1 MSQIYLFQIVTAKSG
16 LWLITELK
24 QKADELIAVLTEVN
38 PNNYSISFVQSTLPV
53 SELTPAPLQLISRKL
68 SDSIVKDDQALYGKG
83 AYSTTQ
89 IATRI
94 RDLWLFKSLECG
106 WRQSCGST
114 DATLMIHRAWLK
126 ILKQLRSA
134 GFVIGE
140 QPQKHGN
147 AYATS
152 KGGFWQSIVYKLES
166 LPNEST

>member
-1 MSQIYLFQIVTAKSG
+1 MSQMYLFQIVTAKSG

-24 QKADELIAVLTEVN
+24 TKADESTAVLTELN
-38 PNNYSISFVQSTLPV
+38 PNNYSISFVQFTLPV
-53 SELTPAPLQLISRKL
+53 SEITPAHRQLISRKL
-68 SDSIVKDDQALYGKG
+68 SESIVKDDQVLYKKG

-114 DATLMIHRAWLK
+114 DTTLMIHRAWLK

-134 GFVIGE
+134 GFVISE
-140 QPQKHGN
+140 QSMKHDN

-152 KGGFWQSIVYKLES
+152 KGGFWQSIVYKLEG
-166 LPNEST
+166 LPHESN